1 MSRDAEHPVALFLI
15 QVLSLIIRWR
25 CRAIRTPLET
35 AQRTTHSIV
44 RFNCTNVFDAHVAC
58 STEQFAKNRRS
69 RDVVASYVFLSTC
82 RSKNSNSRYISRQR
96 YSVTLLSIELCLK
109 TTLHQAA
116 FGSDLKSTWSRVYPF
131 PCPPPEGKRNSS
143 PCRPFSLRP
152 VKVSVSP
159 PITFFPFPAPTSGQ
173 ILKSTVTVKERE
185 TGPRQSLF
193 VGIVREMMC

>member
-1 MSRDAEHPVALFLI
+1 MRYVRHSKLHNVQPIPLWDLIALTCSMHMLHVLRSSSRKTDDHEMS
-15 QVLSLIIRWR
+15 
-25 CRAIRTPLET
+25 
-35 AQRTTHSIV
+35 
-44 RFNCTNVFDAHVAC
+44 
-58 STEQFAKNRRS
+58 S
-69 RDVVASYVFLSTC
+69 RHMFFLSTC

-143 PCRPFSLRP
+143 PRRPFSLRP

-159 PITFFPFPAPTSGQ
+159 PITFFPFPVPTSGQ